1 MERISSLFGDE
12 NMNCKEAGKML
23 SAYLDE
29 ELTAE
34 KYRSLKRHLM
44 SCSTCQE
51 ELEKLR
57 VIRNLMRDLDSDSN
71 FNWNFKV
78 DWEAVRRQSRAMR
91 RKEMAFF
98 SLAAALVII
107 ALFFV
112 FSQEQA
118 QWEIEV
124 MHPEVLVDLHQSL
137 SGNQL
142 DIPLKQET
150 NFIGTLELVSGGR

>member
-1 MERISSLFGDE
+1 
-12 NMNCKEAGKML
+12 MNCKEAGRML

-29 ELTAE
+29 ELTVE

-44 SCSTCQE
+44 SCSICQE

-57 VIRNLMRDLDSDSN
+57 VIKNLMRDLDSDSN

-78 DWEAVRRQSRAMR
+78 DWEAAGRQARAMR
-91 RKEMAFF
+91 RREMAFF
-98 SLAAALVII
+98 SLAAVLVII

>member
-1 MERISSLFGDE
+1 
-12 NMNCKEAGKML
+12 
-23 SAYLDE
+23 
-29 ELTAE
+29 
-34 KYRSLKRHLM
+34 M

-78 DWEAVRRQSRAMR
+78 DWEAVRRQARAMR
-91 RKEMAFF
+91 RREMAFF

>member
-1 MERISSLFGDE
+1 
-12 NMNCKEAGKML
+12 ML

-78 DWEAVRRQSRAMR
+78 DWEAVRRQARAMR
-91 RKEMAFF
+91 SREIAFF

>member
-1 MERISSLFGDE
+1 
-12 NMNCKEAGKML
+12 MNCKEAGKML

-78 DWEAVRRQSRAMR
+78 DWEAVRRQARAMR
-91 RKEMAFF
+91 SREIAFF

>member
-1 MERISSLFGDE
+1 
-12 NMNCKEAGKML
+12 ML

-34 KYRSLKRHLM
+34 KYRSLKKHLM
-44 SCSTCQE
+44 WCPICQE

-57 VIRNLMRDLDSDSN
+57 IVKNLMRDLDNDFN
-71 FNWNFKV
+71 FNWNFKF
-78 DWEAVRRQSRAMR
+78 DWEAVGRQARTI
-91 RKEMAFF
+91 RKREMAFF